1 MPHFALSLF
10 CTETRDNISD
20 LEPAGIEEELQQGE
34 YRHVEVEVVVW
45 IALSR
50 VQELAANETDEKETV
65 HGQSH
70 HLEDRDSDLFESN
83 YVAEFVGFFF
93 IGDQFQCFPQKCLG
107 ACATNNISK

>member
-10 CTETRDNISD
+10 CATPYNKSD
-20 LEPAGIEEELQQGE
+20 LEPASIEEELQQGE
-34 YRHVEVEVVVW
+34 YRHVEVKVVVW

-70 HLEDRDSDLFESN
+70 HLEDRESDLFESK
-83 YVAEFVGFFF
+83 YVAESFGGFFNWRPVSVF
-93 IGDQFQCFPQKCLG
+93 SPTVLRHMC
-107 ACATNNISK
+107 N